1 MLCGLLPMFR
11 LQRNAKF
18 HLEVRVKTVAF
29 FFFFYSSSW
38 AHSVLVEAID
48 VMLKTPTLEKVTRE
62 GLTEKVTFQ
71 W

>member
-1 MLCGLLPMFR
+1 MFR

-18 HLEVRVKTVAF
+18 HLEVRVKTVAFFF